1 MGGSGIAAAGERPG
15 CSPHCGASAPVPVA
29 LFDPDRH
36 LGDQGPRFRRVI
48 EVRVQRRF
56 SDLDPLGHVN
66 NVAYHDYLQ
75 EARVGLIG
83 EVGLIVNP
91 AYSQIVVSQEVRH
104 VRPLHYGEEHAIVE
118 VRLAHLARTS
128 YTLAYRILDETG
140 DLVAEASTRLAVVDS
155 TTGRPIRLPEELRAM
170 LTAGAADADAPDSA

>member
-1 MGGSGIAAAGERPG
+1 MIA
-15 CSPHCGASAPVPVA
+15 
-29 LFDPDRH
+29 
-36 LGDQGPRFRRVI
+36 I
-48 EVRVQRRF
+48 RVQRRF

-83 EVGLIVNP
+83 EVGMIVNP
-91 AYSQIVVSQEVRH
+91 AYSQIVVSQEVQH
-104 VRPLHYGEEHAIVE
+104 LRPLHYSEEPAIIE
-118 VRLAHLARTS
+118 VRLANLARTS

-170 LTAGAADADAPDSA
+170 LISGSADADTPEPH